1 MGEMIVNAR
10 SNMYRAVF
18 LACAGV
24 AAAAQAYPTPLVN
37 LTTIR
42 SSDTLSSSV
51 ASTLPLAQ
59 RAAVEAIIHAEMKR
73 RRIPGLQIVI
83 VRHGRIAFDGAYG
96 TADME
101 SGIPV
106 TRDSL
111 FTLNSSTKS
120 FTGVA
125 IMQLVQAGKLSL
137 DAPVS
142 NYVDDWP
149 SQWGTVSV
157 RQLLTHVSGLPDVL
171 EQPKGQGTGSLIG
184 DGDQASA
191 WAAVKARPVEAAPSI
206 RFRYNQTNYV
216 LLGKIIDRLSGTPFT
231 HYMKT
236 HEFDPVGASHFAFG
250 ETRDVIPGRVRIY
263 RYANGA
269 VDGSTKDGALEHAF
283 DEFAPFMR
291 TAGGLN
297 GSATDVARWLIGLQN
312 GTLLDQASLATMW
325 TPGRYADGKPTQWGM
340 GWPLRPD
347 MRHPV
352 ATGIGG
358 RRSAFFVYPRD
369 DLAIVV
375 LTNLAGANPEE
386 FIAEVAG
393 SFYPELRL
401 VNGGGLSPAANRLRV
416 ALAAAPA
423 APAEATYARLQRADA
438 GFVVGEDELN
448 DWGGRLLGAGMRD
461 DALRIFLLNTRLHPD
476 SANTWDSLGE
486 AHEARRES
494 ADAITAY
501 RQSLRLDGGNDHAK
515 AHLKLLGADVAN

>member
-1 MGEMIVNAR
+1 MGAR
-10 SNMYRAVF
+10 FNTYCGVLVACTSIATATPARPAPSASVTANGLPFSVTTELAV
-18 LACAGV
+18 
-24 AAAAQAYPTPLVN
+24 
-37 LTTIR
+37 
-42 SSDTLSSSV
+42 
-51 ASTLPLAQ
+51 AQ
-59 RAAVEAIIHAEMKR
+59 RTAVEAIVREEMKR
-73 RRIPGLQIVI
+73 RRIPGLQIAI
-83 VRHGRIAFDGAYG
+83 VRHGRIVFDGAYG
-96 TADME
+96 TADAE
-101 SGIPV
+101 TGIPV
-106 TRDSL
+106 TQENL

-142 NYVDDWP
+142 SYVDDWP

-171 EQPKGQGTGSLIG
+171 EQPKGQGTGNLIG
-184 DGDQASA
+184 DGDEASA
-191 WAAVKARPVEAAPSI
+191 WAAIKARPVEAAPGN

-216 LLGKIIDRLSGTPFT
+216 LLGKIIDKLSGTSFT
-231 HYMKT
+231 RYMKT
-236 HEFDPVGASHFAFG
+236 REFDPVGASHFAFG
-250 ETRDVIPGRVRIY
+250 ETRDVVPGRVRIY

-269 VDGSTKDGALEHAF
+269 VDGSTKDAPLEHAF

-312 GTLLDQASLATMW
+312 GTLLTRTSLAMMW
-325 TPGRYADGKPTQWGM
+325 TPGRYTNGKPTQWGM

-347 MRHPV
+347 VRHPI

-386 FIAEVAG
+386 FIAEIAG

-401 VNGGGLSPAANRLRV
+401 VNGGGLSPAANQLRV
-416 ALAAAPA
+416 ALVAAPVT
-423 APAEATYARLQRADA
+423 PPEATYAVLQRKVV

-448 DWGGRLLGAGMRD
+448 DWGGRLLGAGMQE

-486 AHEARRES
+486 FYEERREP
-494 ADAITAY
+494 AEAIAAY
-501 RQSLRLDGGNDHAK
+501 RQSLRLDRNNDHAK
-515 AHLKLLGADVAN
+515 AHLEVLGASLAN

>member
-1 MGEMIVNAR
+1 MGAR
-10 SNMYRAVF
+10 SNMYRTVL
-18 LACAGV
+18 LACACIATAV
-24 AAAAQAYPTPLVN
+24 QASPDPSASLPAS
-37 LTTIR
+37 R
-42 SSDTLSSSV
+42 SSNSLPSADSALSSS
-51 ASTLPLAQ
+51 Q
-59 RAAVEAIIHAEMKR
+59 RTVVEALVQDEMKR
-73 RRIPGLQIVI
+73 RRIPGLQIAI
-83 VRHGRIAFDGAYG
+83 VRHGRIVFDAAYG
-96 TADME
+96 TADIE
-101 SGIPV
+101 TGRPV

-142 NYVDDWP
+142 RYIADWP
-149 SQWGTVSV
+149 SQWGTISV

-171 EQPKGQGTGSLIG
+171 EQPKGQGTGNLIG
-184 DGDQASA
+184 DGDEVTA
-191 WAAVKARPVEAAPSI
+191 WAAVKARPVEAGPGT

-216 LLGKIIDRLSGTPFT
+216 LLGKIIDKLSGTPFT
-231 HYMKT
+231 QYMRT
-236 HEFDPVGASHFAFG
+236 QEFDPVGASHFAFG

-269 VDGSTKDGALEHAF
+269 VDGSTKDAALEHAF

-297 GSATDVARWLIGLQN
+297 GSAIDVARWLIGLQN
-312 GTLLDQASLATMW
+312 GTLLDHASLTTMW
-325 TPGRYADGKPTQWGM
+325 TAGRYADGKPTQWGM

-347 MRHPV
+347 ARHPV

-358 RRSAFFVYPRD
+358 RRSAFFVYPED

-386 FIAEVAG
+386 FIAEIAG
-393 SFYPELRL
+393 AFYPELRL
-401 VNGGGLSPAANRLRV
+401 VNGGGLSPAANQLRV
-416 ALAAAPA
+416 ALAAAPDT
-423 APAEATYARLQRADA
+423 PPETTYARLKRIDA
-438 GFVVGEDELN
+438 SFIVSEDELN

-461 DALRIFLLNTRLHPD
+461 DGLRVFLLNTRLHPD

-486 AHEARRES
+486 AYEARREP
-494 ADAITAY
+494 AEAIAAY
-501 RQSLRLDGGNDHAK
+501 RQSLKLDGSNEHAK
-515 AHLKLLGADVAN
+515 AHLRMLGTGVAD